1 MGRPSVILP
10 VVALLLLAGCSSVS
24 PFATSSPTGTPAPV
38 PTSPS
43 ETPGPVYPPG
53 IDDGGVHDDSALVE
67 AHESVTADTS
77 HAVRATETHR
87 YDNGT
92 LQWRLGIRRRVA
104 AGGDRHHSI
113 VDVDGTAPGSGR
125 SGTSPASRPTGR
137 SNSSSSC
144 SRTRPRSGTSA
155 SSPPKGGAIL
165 ERPLIVLFSATET
178 EIGDRV
184 TRNGTTLYRIEA
196 TRVTDR
202 SLFAEAVAL
211 RPYDE
216 LRNASF
222 SALVDARGLVR
233 EYSLHYTV
241 AREDGTVVH
250 VNRSVRYRALGN
262 TTVEQ
267 PPWYDEAV
275 ENTTGP

>member
-1 MGRPSVILP
+1 MRRPSVVLP

-24 PFATSSPTGTPAPV
+24 PFASSSPTGTPAPV
-38 PTSPS
+38 PTGSS
-43 ETPGPVYPPG
+43 ESPGPVYPPG
-53 IDDGGVHDDSALVE
+53 IDDGGVHDASALVE
-67 AHESVTADTS
+67 AHESVIADTS
-77 HAVRATETHR
+77 YAVRATETHR

-113 VDVDGTAPGSGR
+113 VDVDGTAPGF
-125 SGTSPASRPTGR
+125 GTLHNVTRIETYR
-137 SNSSSSC
+137 EEQQLYVVQSNATTE
-144 SRTRPRSGTSA
+144 RYLRVE
-155 SSPPKGGAIL
+155 PPEGGAIL
-165 ERPLIVLFSATET
+165 NRPLIVLFAATET
-178 EIGDRV
+178 EVGDRV
-184 TRNGTTLYRIEA
+184 TRNGTRMYRIEA

-222 SALVDARGLVR
+222 DALVDTRGLVR
-233 EYSLHYTV
+233 EYSLTYTV